1 MAAQFSL
8 GIEQEFQLVERQTG
22 NLSSSID
29 TILAKGAPLL
39 GEKIKAET
47 KQSCVELV
55 TAICPTIEDVR
66 TELRSLHALLTQVV
80 EKEMLALVSAGTHP
94 SALWQDQKTT
104 ERERYKKLVEE
115 FQDIEH
121 MLVIYGLHIH
131 VCIEQREIAIIL
143 MNQLRTW
150 LPHLLAIS
158 TNSPFWEGRYTGLK
172 SFRSAL
178 WKPVL
183 RSGLPEILVSWDH
196 YTQYIEDL
204 ISVGCIES
212 GKDIYWD
219 IRPHPHFPTL
229 EFRICDMPATPRDTL
244 ALAAL
249 CQALVTKLAWQQKRQ
264 IVLPAL
270 PRDYV
275 EENKWQAMRYGLD
288 ASIIDFVNRRRIPM
302 RDAIHELL
310 DFIDDVIDDLG
321 IRNEIQYLRTLL
333 DDPRGTGADR
343 QIAIYQQSNDIQKVT
358 QYLIQQML
366 DAY

>member
-55 TAICPTIEDVR
+55 TAICPTIEDAR
-66 TELRSLHALLTQVV
+66 TELRALHTLLTQVV
-80 EKEMLALVSAGTHP
+80 EKEKLALVSSGTHP
-94 SALWQDQKTT
+94 SALWQEQKMT
-104 ERERYKKLVEE
+104 EQERYRKLVEE

-131 VCIEQREIAIIL
+131 VCIEQRESAIIL
-143 MNQLRTW
+143 MNQLRSW
-150 LPHLLAIS
+150 LPHLLALS
-158 TNSPFWEGRYTGLK
+158 TNSPFWGGRYTGLK
-172 SFRSAL
+172 SYRSAL

-183 RSGLPEILVSWDH
+183 RSGLPEIVASWEH
-196 YTQYIEDL
+196 YLRYIADL
-204 ISVGCIES
+204 TSVGCIES

-219 IRPHPHFPTL
+219 IRPHPLFPTL
-229 EFRICDMPATPRDTL
+229 EFRICDMPATPRDTI

-249 CQALVTKLAWQQKRQ
+249 CQALVMKLAWQHQRQ
-264 IVLPAL
+264 IALPVL

-288 ASIIDFVNRRRIPM
+288 ASLIDFVKRRRTPM

-321 IRNEIQYLRTLL
+321 SRDEIQYLRMLL

-343 QIAIYQQSNDIQKVT
+343 QIAIYQQSNDINKVT